1 LCAGAAPRAERFGDE
16 ETTQS
21 GGNVMSMMVRCF
33 WALLAALLV
42 AAPARAQQACTQS
55 DIAGV
60 WELYIGL
67 GDDDDDDDDDDI
79 LDDDSDGWSAC
90 RITVQ
95 PAGGVSGP
103 CVTAG
108 GSSFRIVGGQLNLRD
123 SCLIAGRFVARADDE
138 RVTLVVS
145 RAALS
150 RSGDVIAGGTRGRVD
165 DDDDDDDD
173 DFVAALFQMI
183 RR

>member
-1 LCAGAAPRAERFGDE
+1 
-16 ETTQS
+16 
-21 GGNVMSMMVRCF
+21 MIVRC
-33 WALLAALLV
+33 LAAVLAAFPV
-42 AAPARAQQACTQS
+42 AAPAWAQQACTQS

-60 WELYIGL
+60 WELYLGL
-67 GDDDDDDDDDDI
+67 GDDDDDDDDI

-95 PAGGVSGP
+95 AEGGVSGP

-108 GSSFRIVGGQLNLRD
+108 GSSFRIVGGQLNLRQN
-123 SCLIAGRFVARADDE
+123 CLVAGRFVAEVDDE
-138 RVTLVVS
+138 RVTLAVP

-165 DDDDDDDD
+165 DDDDLI
-173 DFVAALFQMI
+173 AALFQMI

>member
-1 LCAGAAPRAERFGDE
+1 
-16 ETTQS
+16 
-21 GGNVMSMMVRCF
+21 MSMIVRC
-33 WALLAALLV
+33 LGVVLAALPV
-42 AAPARAQQACTQS
+42 AAPAWAQQACTQS

-67 GDDDDDDDDDDI
+67 GEDDDDDGDDI
-79 LDDDSDGWSAC
+79 LDDDPDGWSAC

-95 PAGGVSGP
+95 PEGGVSGP

-108 GSSFRIVGGQLNLRD
+108 RSSFRIVGGQLNVRD
-123 SCLIAGRFVARADDE
+123 NCLVAGRFVAQVEGERA
-138 RVTLVVS
+138 TLAVP

-150 RSGDVIAGGTRGRVD
+150 RSGDLIAGGTRGRV
-165 DDDDDDDD
+165 DDD

-183 RR
+183 RL

>member
-1 LCAGAAPRAERFGDE
+1 
-16 ETTQS
+16 
-21 GGNVMSMMVRCF
+21 MIVRC
-33 WALLAALLV
+33 LGVVLAALPV
-42 AAPARAQQACTQS
+42 AAPAWAQQVCTQA

-60 WELYIGL
+60 WELYLGL
-67 GDDDDDDDDDDI
+67 GEDDDDDDDNI

-95 PAGGVSGP
+95 PDGGVSGP

-108 GSSFRIVGGQLNLRD
+108 RSSFRIVGGQLNVRD
-123 SCLIAGRFVARADDE
+123 NCLVAGRFVARVDDE
-138 RVTLVVS
+138 SVTLAVP

-165 DDDDDDDD
+165 DD
-173 DFVAALFQMI
+173 FVAALFQMI

>member
-1 LCAGAAPRAERFGDE
+1 
-16 ETTQS
+16 
-21 GGNVMSMMVRCF
+21 MIVRC
-33 WALLAALLV
+33 LGVVLAALPV
-42 AAPARAQQACTQS
+42 AAPALAQQACTQL

-60 WELYIGL
+60 WELYLGL
-67 GDDDDDDDDDDI
+67 GEDDDDDGDDI

-95 PAGGVSGP
+95 PEGGVSGP

-108 GSSFRIVGGQLNLRD
+108 SSSFRIVGGQLNVRD
-123 SCLIAGRFVARADDE
+123 NCLVAGRFVARVEGE
-138 RVTLVVS
+138 RVTLAVP

-150 RSGDVIAGGTRGRVD
+150 RSGDLIAGGTRGRV
-165 DDDDDDDD
+165 DDD

-183 RR
+183 RL

>member
-1 LCAGAAPRAERFGDE
+1 
-16 ETTQS
+16 
-21 GGNVMSMMVRCF
+21 MSMIVRC
-33 WALLAALLV
+33 LGVVLAPLPV
-42 AAPARAQQACTQS
+42 AAPALAQQACTQS

-67 GDDDDDDDDDDI
+67 GEDDDDNGDDI

-95 PAGGVSGP
+95 PEGGVSGP

-108 GSSFRIVGGQLNLRD
+108 SSSFRIVGGQLNVRD
-123 SCLIAGRFVARADDE
+123 NCLVAGRFVARVEGE
-138 RVTLVVS
+138 RVTLAVP

-150 RSGDVIAGGTRGRVD
+150 RSGDLIAGGTRGRV
-165 DDDDDDDD
+165 DDD

-183 RR
+183 RL

>member
-1 LCAGAAPRAERFGDE
+1 
-16 ETTQS
+16 
-21 GGNVMSMMVRCF
+21 MSMIVRC
-33 WALLAALLV
+33 LGVVLAAVPV
-42 AAPARAQQACTQS
+42 AAPAWAQQACTQS

-67 GDDDDDDDDDDI
+67 GEDDDDNGDDI

-95 PAGGVSGP
+95 PEGGVSGP

-108 GSSFRIVGGQLNLRD
+108 SSSFRIVGGQLNVRD
-123 SCLIAGRFVARADDE
+123 NCLVAGRFVAQVEGE
-138 RVTLVVS
+138 RVTLAVP

-150 RSGDVIAGGTRGRVD
+150 RSGDLIAGGTRGRV
-165 DDDDDDDD
+165 DDD

-183 RR
+183 RL

>member
-1 LCAGAAPRAERFGDE
+1 
-16 ETTQS
+16 
-21 GGNVMSMMVRCF
+21 MSMIVRC
-33 WALLAALLV
+33 LGVVLAALPV
-42 AAPARAQQACTQS
+42 AAPALAQQACTQS

-67 GDDDDDDDDDDI
+67 GEDDDDDGDDI

-95 PAGGVSGP
+95 PEGGVSGP

-108 GSSFRIVGGQLNLRD
+108 RSSFRIVGGQLNVRD
-123 SCLIAGRFVARADDE
+123 NCLVAGRFVAQVEGE
-138 RVTLVVS
+138 RVTLAVP

-150 RSGDVIAGGTRGRVD
+150 RTGDLIAGGTRGRV
-165 DDDDDDDD
+165 DDD

-183 RR
+183 RL

>member
-1 LCAGAAPRAERFGDE
+1 
-16 ETTQS
+16 
-21 GGNVMSMMVRCF
+21 MSMIVRC
-33 WALLAALLV
+33 LGVVLAALPV
-42 AAPARAQQACTQS
+42 AAPALAQQACTQS

-60 WELYIGL
+60 WELYLGL
-67 GDDDDDDDDDDI
+67 GEDDDDDGDDI

-95 PAGGVSGP
+95 PEGGVSGP

-108 GSSFRIVGGQLNLRD
+108 SSSFRIVGGQLNVRD
-123 SCLIAGRFVARADDE
+123 NCLVAGRFVARVEGE
-138 RVTLVVS
+138 RVTLAVP

-150 RSGDVIAGGTRGRVD
+150 RSGALIAGGTRGRV
-165 DDDDDDDD
+165 DDD

-183 RR
+183 RL

>member
-1 LCAGAAPRAERFGDE
+1 
-16 ETTQS
+16 
-21 GGNVMSMMVRCF
+21 MSMIVRCF
-33 WALLAALLV
+33 GVVLAALPV
-42 AAPARAQQACTQS
+42 AAPAWAQQACTQS

-60 WELYIGL
+60 WELYLGL

-95 PAGGVSGP
+95 PEGGVSGP

-108 GSSFRIVGGQLNLRD
+108 SSSFRIVGGQLNVRD
-123 SCLIAGRFVARADDE
+123 NCLIRGRFVARVDDE
-138 RVTLVVS
+138 RVTLAVP

-150 RSGDVIAGGTRGRVD
+150 RSGDLIAGGTRGRVD
-165 DDDDDDDD
+165 DDDL
-173 DFVAALFQMI
+173 VAALFQMI
-183 RR
+183 RL

>member
-1 LCAGAAPRAERFGDE
+1 
-16 ETTQS
+16 
-21 GGNVMSMMVRCF
+21 MSIIVRY
-33 WALLAALLV
+33 LGVVLAALPV
-42 AAPARAQQACTQS
+42 AAPAWAQQACTQS

-60 WELYIGL
+60 WELYLGL
-67 GDDDDDDDDDDI
+67 GEDDDDDGDDDDDI

-95 PAGGVSGP
+95 AEGGVSGP

-108 GSSFRIVGGQLNLRD
+108 GSSFRIAGGQLNVRD
-123 SCLIAGRFVARADDE
+123 NCLIAGRFVARVDDE
-138 RVTLVVS
+138 RVTLAVP

-165 DDDDDDDD
+165 DDD
-173 DFVAALFQMI
+173 FVAALFQMI

>member
-1 LCAGAAPRAERFGDE
+1 
-16 ETTQS
+16 
-21 GGNVMSMMVRCF
+21 MIVRC
-33 WALLAALLV
+33 LGVVLAALLV
-42 AAPARAQQACTQS
+42 AAPAWAQQACTQS

-67 GDDDDDDDDDDI
+67 GEDDDDDGDDI

-95 PAGGVSGP
+95 PEGGVSGP

-108 GSSFRIVGGQLNLRD
+108 SSSFRIVGGQLNVRD
-123 SCLIAGRFVARADDE
+123 NCLVAGRFVARVEGE
-138 RVTLVVS
+138 RVTLAVP

-150 RSGDVIAGGTRGRVD
+150 RSGDLIAGGTRGRV
-165 DDDDDDDD
+165 DDD

-183 RR
+183 RL

>member
-1 LCAGAAPRAERFGDE
+1 
-16 ETTQS
+16 
-21 GGNVMSMMVRCF
+21 MSMIVRC
-33 WALLAALLV
+33 LGVVLAALPA
-42 AAPARAQQACTQS
+42 AAPALAQQACTQS

-67 GDDDDDDDDDDI
+67 GEDDDDNGDDI

-95 PAGGVSGP
+95 PEGGVSGP

-108 GSSFRIVGGQLNLRD
+108 SSSFRIVGGQLNVRD
-123 SCLIAGRFVARADDE
+123 NCLVAGRFVARVEGE
-138 RVTLVVS
+138 RVTLAVP

-150 RSGDVIAGGTRGRVD
+150 RSGDLIAGGTRGRV
-165 DDDDDDDD
+165 DDD

-183 RR
+183 RL

>member
-1 LCAGAAPRAERFGDE
+1 
-16 ETTQS
+16 
-21 GGNVMSMMVRCF
+21 MSIIVRC
-33 WALLAALLV
+33 LGVVLATLPV
-42 AAPARAQQACTQS
+42 AAPAWAQQACTQL

-60 WELYIGL
+60 WELYLGL
-67 GDDDDDDDDDDI
+67 GEDDDDDDDI
-79 LDDDSDGWSAC
+79 LDDDSDEWSAC
-90 RITVQ
+90 RITVE
-95 PAGGVSGP
+95 AEGGVSGP

-123 SCLIAGRFVARADDE
+123 NCLVAGRFVAQIDDQ
-138 RVTLVVS
+138 RVSLAVP

-165 DDDDDDDD
+165 DDDL
-173 DFVAALFQMI
+173 VAALFQMI